1 MRTIAIIPAGGKGKR
16 SGFPAPKQY
25 IKFDGKEL
33 IAFTLAV
40 FQKNK
45 NVDEIVIAAEPE
57 FFPLLTEI
65 KKKYRINK
73 ISGIVEGGKE
83 RQDSV
88 YNALLSLK
96 ANKDDLIIVHDA
108 ARPLLPQNILTTA
121 ILTAKEKGNALVCLT
136 GRDTLVRGGKLV
148 EEYID
153 REKIFYV
160 QTPQIFRYIKLLK
173 AMKKAYEENFI
184 GTDESMLIKRAG
196 GKINIVE
203 GSVLNFKVT
212 TKTDI
217 ELFKHFVKT
226 GK

>member
-1 MRTIAIIPAGGKGKR
+1 M
-16 SGFPAPKQY
+16 
-25 IKFDGKEL
+25 
-33 IAFTLAV
+33 
-40 FQKNK
+40 
-45 NVDEIVIAAEPE
+45 
-57 FFPLLTEI
+57 PLLTEI

-136 GRDTLVRGGKLV
+136 GRDTLLRGGKFV

-153 REKIFYV
+153 REKIFYA
-160 QTPQIFRYIKLLK
+160 QTPQIFRYTQLLK
-173 AMKKAYEENFI
+173 AMKKAYEENFL

-226 GK
+226 RKINQLLAQDI